1 MSATP
6 QGNHAAL
13 PPRGACGSPAAP
25 AVTRVHPCAGGGGLS
40 LCRGALDGRGLPL
53 TCCAQCARRNPK
65 HGRHLHAVVL
75 NEWRQWE
82 CGGQVLH
89 DERTVRPRESG
100 VIHRT
105 AVGVSTA

>member
-25 AVTRVHPCAGGGGLS
+25 AVTRVHPCAGGGGFS
-40 LCRGALDGRGLPL
+40 LCRGALDGDGYPL
-53 TCCAQCARRNPK
+53 ACCDRCARRNAQRGK
-65 HGRHLHAVVL
+65 FLHAPVL

-82 CGGQVLH
+82 CEGQVLH
-89 DERTVRPRESG
+89 DGTVRPRELG
-100 VIHRT
+100 VIHR
-105 AVGVSTA
+105 AGVGMSTA

>member
-13 PPRGACGSPAAP
+13 PPRGACGSPAGSDG
-25 AVTRVHPCAGGGGLS
+25 VGGL

-53 TCCAQCARRNPK
+53 TCCARCARRNPK

-82 CGGQVLH
+82 CEGQVLH
-89 DERTVRPRESG
+89 GARTVRPRESG
-100 VIHRT
+100 GIHK
-105 AVGVSTA
+105 AGVGMSTA